1 MIITSK
7 FKYINSLLVI
17 CIVTIIHIADG
28 ATLTSSTSNNYFYL
42 EWQNDDVLQNST
54 NLNYWSDI
62 MTETNHVQLEISEKI
77 NFFRVRKK
85 GYTLFSN
92 YSNVNDVVLLDKSN
106 NLVNVWTNSY
116 PMGAA
121 AYLQNDGSIIKL
133 GSVNNTNFNRGGS
146 GGNIQKLDWNNNL
159 IWNFDYSST
168 NFCLHHD
175 IAIMP
180 NGNILAIAWEIIPE
194 KEALDLGRNPANLRS
209 NANNVVWSETILE
222 LAFKNN
228 NEIEIIWKWNVKDHL
243 IQDFDPNKLNY
254 GSIADHPEKINFNY
268 PANDDPDW
276 LHFNSIDYNES
287 LDQILVSSRT
297 FNEVWIIDHSTTS
310 NEAATSEGGQ
320 SGMGGDILYRFGN
333 PAAYNRG
340 SESDQLFGGQHNPR
354 WIPKGYKGAGN
365 ILVFNNGNHRGN
377 SSVDEITPPLVS
389 NNYYLSSGNAFGPTN
404 LHWTYNG
411 GNSNRFTA
419 GFVSGAQRLI
429 NGNTLITVGTQKRIF
444 EINSAFDIVDDYQAP
459 GQGVIFK
466 AERYYLDI
474 PEN

>member
-1 MIITSK
+1 MNNLSIICILIITH
-7 FKYINSLLVI
+7 V
-17 CIVTIIHIADG
+17 ADG
-28 ATLTSSTSNNYFYL
+28 AILTSSTSNNYFYL
-42 EWQNDDVLQNST
+42 EWQNDGVLQNST

-62 MTETNHVQLEISEKI
+62 MTETNHAQFEISEKL
-77 NFFRVRKK
+77 NFFRVRKN
-85 GYTLFSN
+85 GYTLLSN
-92 YSNVNDVVLLDKSN
+92 YSNVNDVVLLNNSN

-121 AYLQNDGSIIKL
+121 AYLQNDGSLIKL

-146 GGNIQKLDWNNNL
+146 GGNMQKLDWNNNVT
-159 IWNFDYSST
+159 WNFDYSST

-243 IQDFDPNKLNY
+243 IQDFDPKKLNY
-254 GSIADHPEKINFNY
+254 GIIANHPEKINFNY

-297 FNEVWIIDHSTTS
+297 FNEIWIIDHSTTS
-310 NEAATSEGGQ
+310 NEVATGEGGQ

-377 SSVDEITPPLVS
+377 SSVDEIIPPLVS

-411 GNSNRFTA
+411 GTSNRFTA

-444 EINSAFDIVDDYQAP
+444 EINSAFDIVDDYQVP